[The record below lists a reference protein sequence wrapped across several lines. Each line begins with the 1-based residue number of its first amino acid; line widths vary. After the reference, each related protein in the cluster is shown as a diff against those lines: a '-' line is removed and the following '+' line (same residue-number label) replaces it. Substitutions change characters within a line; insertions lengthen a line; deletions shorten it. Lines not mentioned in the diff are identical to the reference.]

1 MGTVPVLFTC
11 QSPGQPDADRKI
23 LFHLM
28 QIITYD
34 NKEKANHKADPK
46 SDIQVISQIIRIK
59 ENINAYGK
67 HRDDPEDHF
76 ANAGI
81 DIFYAWDLPGLPG
94 KQKAA
99 GQAESKEAQILQK
112 TCLPHPSGWPSIV

>member
-11 QSPGQPDADRKI
+11 QSPGKPDANRKI

-28 QIITYD
+28 QVVSHD

-46 SDIQVISQIIRIK
+46 SDIQVISQIIGIK

-81 DIFYAWDLPGLPG
+81 DIFSFGICQGCQGNKKLQG
-94 KQKAA
+94 KQNQRKSKYSKKFAA
-99 GQAESKEAQILQK
+99 
-112 TCLPHPSGWPSIV
+112 PSINSIIV